1 MSARARSYRIIP
13 RSIFCSTPDDS
24 GFHKSNSEEV
34 SILTTPLFTPVQLGA
49 FALKNRI
56 VMAPMTRAR
65 TPSTVPTESMAKY
78 YAQRAGAGLIITE
91 ATQVS
96 LQATGAWAT
105 PGIYTQEHIAG
116 WQRVTD
122 AVHAAGGKI
131 LCQIWHS
138 GRVSHQFFQKDGE
151 LPVAPSAV
159 KGAIKTF
166 IDTGFAETPEPR
178 ALELDEIP
186 GVVEQF
192 RQGALNAMQAGFDGV
207 EIHGANGYLIDQFLR
222 DGVNKRTDRYGG
234 SVENRCRFLLEVTD
248 AVIDAIGADFT
259 AVRISPF
266 SVTWDC
272 RESNHKP
279 LFQHAAKELG
289 KRNLAFLE
297 IVEKINEAKNV
308 SSGGSSADFNA
319 DDIRAVYSGRLMI
332 NGGYTAERADAVIR
346 AAGADAVSF
355 GQLYIHNPDLA
366 ERFAHGAPLNAMGD
380 PAKVYGGG
388 DAGYI
393 DFPVLAR

>member
-1 MSARARSYRIIP
+1 MAA
-13 RSIFCSTPDDS
+13 
-24 GFHKSNSEEV
+24 
-34 SILTTPLFTPVQLGA
+34 PLFTPVRLGA
-49 FALKNRI
+49 LELKNRV

-65 TPSTVPTESMAKY
+65 TPSTVPTDSMVKY
-78 YAQRAGAGLIITE
+78 YAQRASAGLILTE

-96 LQATGAWAT
+96 VQATGAWAT
-105 PGIYTQEHIAG
+105 PGIHTAEQIAG
-116 WQRVTD
+116 WKKVTA

-151 LPVAPSAV
+151 LPVSSSAT
-159 KGAIKTF
+159 KGDIKTF

-178 ALELDEIP
+178 ALTQEEIP

-192 RQGALNAMQAGFDGV
+192 RQGALNAIEAGFDGV

-248 AVIDAIGADFT
+248 AVIGAVGKERT

-272 RESNHKP
+272 RDSDLKP
-279 LFQHAAKELG
+279 LFLHAATELN
-289 KRNLAFLE
+289 KRDLAFLE
-297 IVEKINEAKNV
+297 VVETINQAADV
-308 SSGGSSADFNA
+308 SSGGHTADFNVEN
-319 DDIRAVYSGRLMI
+319 IRSVYTGRLMI
-332 NGGYTAERADAVIR
+332 NGSYDAERANDVLSAEKAV
-346 AAGADAVSF
+346 AVSF
-355 GQLYIHNPDLA
+355 GRPYISTPDLV
-366 ERFAHGAPLNAMGD
+366 ERFAKGAPLNDAGN
-380 PAKVYGGG
+380 PAEVYGGG
-388 DAGYI
+388 DKGYI
-393 DFPVLAR
+393 DFPTLTA

>member
-1 MSARARSYRIIP
+1 MAA
-13 RSIFCSTPDDS
+13 
-24 GFHKSNSEEV
+24 
-34 SILTTPLFTPVQLGA
+34 PLFTPVRLGA
-49 FALKNRI
+49 VELKNR
-56 VMAPMTRAR
+56 VLMAPMTRAR
-65 TPSTVPTESMAKY
+65 SPSTVPNDSNMQY
-78 YAQRAGAGLIITE
+78 YAQRASAGLLITE

-105 PGIYTQEHIAG
+105 PGIYTPEQIAG
-116 WQRVTD
+116 WKKVTD

-131 LCQIWHS
+131 FCQIWHS

-151 LPVAPSAV
+151 LPVSSSAT

-178 ALELDEIP
+178 ALTLEEIP

-192 RQGALNAMQAGFDGV
+192 RQGALNAIAAGFDGV

-234 SVENRCRFLLEVTD
+234 SIENRSRFLLEVTD
-248 AVIDAIGADFT
+248 AVIDAIGGDRT

-272 RESNHKP
+272 RDSNLKP
-279 LFQHAAKELG
+279 LFTYVAAELN
-289 KRNLAFLE
+289 KRQFAFLE
-297 IVEKINEAKNV
+297 VVETINQAENV
-308 SSGGSSADFNA
+308 SAGGATEDFDA
-319 DDIRAVYSGRLMI
+319 DDIRAVYKGPLVI
-332 NGGYTAERADAVIR
+332 NGSYDADKANAVL
-346 AAGADAVSF
+346 AAGKADAVSF
-355 GQLYIHNPDLA
+355 GRPYIPNPDLV
-366 ERFAHGAPLNAMGD
+366 ERYAQGAALNPMGD
-380 PAKVYGGG
+380 PAVVYGGG

-393 DFPVLAR
+393 DFPRLSA